1 VTAASGTPG
10 VVRVYWR
17 PGCPYCMMLQR
28 KLHRARL
35 PVEEINIWEDPAAAA
50 EVRDITGGDETVPTV
65 IVGTRKMVNPSARQ
79 VIAAVR
85 AEYPSI
91 LPADPARPE
100 SWLARMACLIAADG
114 PLTRPVGPR
123 HTEGVVDRPPST
135 GPGRRGSMQVEVSP
149 EAAALVGERGG
160 RVWVWA
166 ARPRRCCQG
175 TPAYMHAATERPA
188 GLSGFR
194 LVSQAGVEIWFRAAA
209 GREGRRFDPAPD
221 HQFCN
226 VISSFGQLGEPK
238 WGPPST

>member
-1 VTAASGTPG
+1 MTAASGTPG

-28 KLHRARL
+28 KPHRARL

-123 HTEGVVDRPPST
+123 HAEGVVDRPPST

-149 EAAALVGERGG
+149 VAA
-160 RVWVWA
+160 
-166 ARPRRCCQG
+166 C
-175 TPAYMHAATERPA
+175 M
-188 GLSGFR
+188 
-194 LVSQAGVEIWFRAAA
+194 
-209 GREGRRFDPAPD
+209 
-221 HQFCN
+221 
-226 VISSFGQLGEPK
+226 
-238 WGPPST
+238 